1 MKDYRK
7 KRIVN
12 CDFSVRFIN
21 VAKNRGFKCVGSFEK
36 HLLSLSGGPNA
47 RLDFRGTDVRAKK
60 FLQEINAFKNVY
72 MNS

>member
-21 VAKNRGFKCVGSFEK
+21 IAKDRGFKCVGSFEK
-36 HLLSLSGGPNA
+36 HLLSLGNPNA
-47 RLDFRGTDVRAKK
+47 RLDFRGTHVRAKK
-60 FLQEINAFKNVY
+60 FLQEINAFKSVY